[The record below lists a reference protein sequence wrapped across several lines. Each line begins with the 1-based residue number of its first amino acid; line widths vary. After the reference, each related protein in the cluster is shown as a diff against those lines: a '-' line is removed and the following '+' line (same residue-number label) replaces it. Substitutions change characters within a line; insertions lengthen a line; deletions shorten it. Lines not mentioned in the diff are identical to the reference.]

1 MTCSHCAGVVTKAI
15 RSIDANANV
24 SVDYGTK
31 IVTVETFAALAQ
43 ISKVVDEA
51 DYPNP
56 AV

>member
-1 MTCSHCAGVVTKAI
+1 MTCSHCAGVVTEAI